1 MRIIEWIKSRIK
13 YDTDH
18 QLISGKH
25 SLKQTNKQTQS
36 QTRLQEIYLPKEDS
50 THHLNHKQVPQTP
63 TAPQGRRHSPSLTI
77 STQELQHSL

>member
-50 THHLNHKQVPQTP
+50 THHLNQKQVPQTP
-63 TAPQGRRHSPSLTI
+63 TAPQGHQNGPSLI
-77 STQELQHSL
+77 VSTYEHQQPM